1 MLKRF
6 SAVLIAL
13 FGFIVLA
20 HAQDVGLPPLP
31 GQETPATGSSA
42 TALPPLPGETASPS
56 ASGKDSALPPLPGET
71 ASPSASGKDSALP
84 ALPEQNN
91 SASTQPAL
99 PALPGSDNA
108 SPVITAKDQK
118 KQDKETAKEDK
129 RKSKELAKLNKDRKK
144 QGLEPLAELP
154 KEGGAPAPAVA
165 QTGSTSNQLPPVP
178 GAEVAA
184 VTPVEAAG
192 NTTTVVEKAKAKN
205 TKTPVHKWHAPD
217 FGPNV
222 IFGGLVRTKGGTT
235 EEKLA
240 WVSQYVLNGM
250 DFHGYE
256 VQKEEGAYAGQAVP
270 KEWRK
275 FTFLSRKKKTSAP
288 VVIYVE
294 PSQGNSVW
302 LRVGPSESPAG
313 VPARE
318 VRKIRLQNQ
327 QVLTIMKKELKGAL
341 RPVDGRWELPFHRTN
356 S

>member
-6 SAVLIAL
+6 STALIAI
-13 FGFIVLA
+13 FGLIVLA
-20 HAQDVGLPPLP
+20 HAQDAGLPPLP
-31 GQETPATGSSA
+31 GQEVSTTGSSA
-42 TALPPLPGETASPS
+42 TALPPLPGETV
-56 ASGKDSALPPLPGET
+56 
-71 ASPSASGKDSALP
+71 SPSASGKDSALP

-99 PALPGSDNA
+99 PELPGSDNA
-108 SPVITAKDQK
+108 SSAVAAKDQK
-118 KQDKETAKEDK
+118 KQDKEAAKEEK
-129 RKSKELAKLNKDRKK
+129 RKAKELAKINKTRKK

-154 KEGGAPAPAVA
+154 KEGGAPLPTTAPAVAPAVA
-165 QTGSTSNQLPPVP
+165 QPVSASNELPPVP
-178 GAEVAA
+178 GAEAAA

-192 NTTTVVEKAKAKN
+192 NTSAVVQKPKAKSVK
-205 TKTPVHKWHAPD
+205 KLVHKWHAPD

-222 IFGGLVRTKGGTT
+222 IFGGLVRTKGGTI
-235 EEKLA
+235 EEQLA

-256 VQKEEGAYAGQAVP
+256 VQKEEGAYAGQAAP

-294 PSQGNSVW
+294 PNHGNSVW
-302 LRVGPSESPAG
+302 LRVGPSEAPAG
-313 VPARE
+313 VPAQE

-341 RPVDGRWELPFHRTN
+341 RPVDGRWELPFLRTN